1 METKVVPLGVKNIKT
16 LAKQLKALARD
27 LGDEHGD
34 VVIDIEQDTAGLVAE
49 MVRSNIAG
57 IPDKDGNYLGTDNP
71 NASVV
76 VRPALRGHAVVWSGQ
91 QIAFVEFGT
100 GAKGAAGGYPSPAIG
115 EANYHPDPTKQM
127 WAYKD
132 KKTGKAELSVGLAP
146 QAPMYHAAIAGR
158 EALRFVGAKRLKEA
172 LHDAVT
178 V

>member
-49 MVRSNIAG
+49 MVRANIAG

-71 NASVV
+71 NASVSIV
-76 VRPALRGHAVVWSGQ
+76 NRLKGYGVVWVGE
-91 QIAFVEFGT
+91 QIAYVEFGT
-100 GAKGAAGGYPSPAIG
+100 GAEGAADPYKGPAIV
-115 EANYHPDPTKQM
+115 EANYHPDRTKKQ

-132 KKTGKAELSVGLAP
+132 KKTGKPEVSEGLAP

-158 EALRFVGAKRLKEA
+158 EALKFVGAKRLKEA